1 MLLRIIPLEHL
12 QGFPMYMHFQFQKYQ
27 KKWTWFV
34 LTVRKLKN
42 LRGLTQQNF
51 MSPSS
56 LHVCFRLTRRFVL
69 IVGGQTPRLTA
80 APSGNMILGSSQQGG
95 DQNGANHSS
104 VFKLLF
110 KSDTYHFV
118 LTFCRLKQVIWA
130 QQTSKETV
138 LAYA

>member
-1 MLLRIIPLEHL
+1 
-12 QGFPMYMHFQFQKYQ
+12 
-27 KKWTWFV
+27 
-34 LTVRKLKN
+34 
-42 LRGLTQQNF
+42 

-56 LHVCFRLTRRFVL
+56 LYVCFRLTRRFVL
-69 IVGGQTPRLTA
+69 IVGGQTSRLTA

-95 DQNGANHSS
+95 DQNGANHSC

-110 KSDTYHFV
+110 KSDTYHFI

-138 LAYA
+138 LAYAWKSEWDINTLISTYDNTIRGTVCLLIKYIYKFLSEKQWKF